1 MKTKLLIVTAACVAF
16 SMIASLVR
24 SDATYAANCPQNRD
38 YCNGAEGWDDVTSAR
53 RACGNGSGDYGAIWF
68 NNSGSAPTNDTNGYY
83 SGYVYVNASANT
95 VSVTIRGSV
104 VACRSSS
111 WGDRYG
117 TNVYPTGSNA
127 WRLTGQN
134 SSVLYRGRMTGGWN
148 QWSTQ
153 GGEIRAT
160 LNVSGLATNNVGR
173 EDRQTITIGLHR
185 CFSTNGSTHNGSC
198 YSTAIPVTV
207 VRAAQPIRWT
217 LTPSVSMTSAASVNQ
232 PGQTLTWSHSIRNN
246 GPDTTNRGIT
256 YNAQNQGH
264 LGTGNNWNQDVTNLL
279 SGSSHSRNSNHVI
292 TQNDVGNSL
301 CRRTTVAPQ
310 AWNNSSTLASGN
322 ACRTIPYNYT
332 LMPSITNI
340 TDNTVTEPDK
350 ASIPVVGSVEN
361 RGPTKSHTNIRWQTT
376 QVVFGPNTNPTNRGG
391 GVSTNNP
398 CQYFASSLSCRNLAS
413 GTRSAAYPG
422 NGAGGGSTYTTTGNA
437 TGSVDDLDAGSHVC
451 YAFSVQRNSSSSTG
465 WRHSALRCL
474 IVGKQPKVQVHG
486 GALNVGR
493 TFNGGALVP
502 SIVSTSVTEKRP
514 RAGSGNVFGSWA
526 EYGIFAPSRVV
537 TMASAS
543 GLNLGSTSS
552 NQSTWSLL
560 TYANTSPA
568 SPCTSSQFGC
578 YRTGDAAIPDVAA
591 SFPTIGASSITA
603 SPRSLSQLASA
614 AVSSSV
620 GDSKGGV
627 ITTSLGTL
635 DISGGTI
642 GGSGQRGRWI
652 VLHAPNTTVN
662 ITGNLQYTGD
672 SLSNMTEI
680 PQLIIIAR
688 NINIRHNVQRVDGW
702 LIARGTTVSTGQI
715 NTCSTNNSGG
725 SLAVTAALTTNLCAN
740 KLTVNGP
747 VMANKLH
754 LRRTHGSFAG
764 NAERSS
770 EPAEVFNLRPD
781 AYLWVRQYLESG
793 NALRTVNTT
802 ELPPRF

>member
-1 MKTKLLIVTAACVAF
+1 MANANIYVFKLK
-16 SMIASLVR
+16 
-24 SDATYAANCPQNRD
+24 
-38 YCNGAEGWDDVTSAR
+38 
-53 RACGNGSGDYGAIWF
+53 
-68 NNSGSAPTNDTNGYY
+68 
-83 SGYVYVNASANT
+83 
-95 VSVTIRGSV
+95 
-104 VACRSSS
+104 
-111 WGDRYG
+111 
-117 TNVYPTGSNA
+117 
-127 WRLTGQN
+127 
-134 SSVLYRGRMTGGWN
+134 
-148 QWSTQ
+148 
-153 GGEIRAT
+153 
-160 LNVSGLATNNVGR
+160 
-173 EDRQTITIGLHR
+173 
-185 CFSTNGSTHNGSC
+185 
-198 YSTAIPVTV
+198 
-207 VRAAQPIRWT
+207 QPIRVDSQVNLNSIQ
-217 LTPSVSMTSAASVNQ
+217 LTVRGAIDNRVKFYVNGCELVGTHSPTADNWQEPGWSPSSVAGARASV
-232 PGQTLTWSHSIRNN
+232 
-246 GPDTTNRGIT
+246 RGSCSYPSGFRHGDNSFEVHVQST
-256 YNAQNQGH
+256 Y
-264 LGTGNNWNQDVTNLL
+264 
-279 SGSSHSRNSNHVI
+279 
-292 TQNDVGNSL
+292 
-301 CRRTTVAPQ
+301 
-310 AWNNSSTLASGN
+310 
-322 ACRTIPYNYT
+322 
-332 LMPSITNI
+332 
-340 TDNTVTEPDK
+340 
-350 ASIPVVGSVEN
+350 
-361 RGPTKSHTNIRWQTT
+361 SHTGLLIDQFSATAT
-376 QVVFGPNTNPTNRGG
+376 I
-391 GVSTNNP
+391 
-398 CQYFASSLSCRNLAS
+398 
-413 GTRSAAYPG
+413 TRP
-422 NGAGGGSTYTTTGNA
+422 
-437 TGSVDDLDAGSHVC
+437 V
-451 YAFSVQRNSSSSTG
+451 
-465 WRHSALRCL
+465 
-474 IVGKQPKVQVHG
+474 
-486 GALNVGR
+486 
-493 TFNGGALVP
+493 
-502 SIVSTSVTEKRP
+502 
-514 RAGSGNVFGSWA
+514 GNVFGSWA